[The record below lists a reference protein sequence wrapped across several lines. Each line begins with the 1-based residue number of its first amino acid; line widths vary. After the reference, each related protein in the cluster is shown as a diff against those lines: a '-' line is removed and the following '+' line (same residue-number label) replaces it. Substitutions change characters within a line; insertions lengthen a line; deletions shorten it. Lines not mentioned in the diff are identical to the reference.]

1 MGDPLE
7 NNPVVSSPYVSYE
20 DANLGM
26 SIDPTAGGVSTAEP
40 VLDLTNISTAGGSG
54 DSFSRPLRLPD
65 HLSPH
70 DHIRISDG
78 TGGSRTLELIELVRE
93 ARSNP
98 ASRQQLLTLATAA
111 AANPN
116 LLNKCYVSSEENLL
130 PMLAQLGSSDP
141 IARRE
146 GALSLRHFIL
156 THPEDRTLQQGLLA
170 TVAEVAR
177 NDRDNVE
184 ARELLVAVARDN
196 SPQNTGLRNWMQHQP
211 AITSVSGTSAALAA
225 NPTVSASA
233 GAAAVVPAAL
243 ALDVNGSSSA
253 LAGSSSPVP
262 GATGLV
268 RALAFGPNSSEQ
280 IVAMIEQR
288 TTGTPLEGVPTEGI
302 VNFVRLHAGIPAGH
316 FEDLLRLRILADALP
331 LTGFTG
337 NLFGTSTTV
346 AAQLSED
353 IRRGLSRDD
362 NAPLEAP
369 LVAGGGNA
377 VGNLPAYGAPAIVGA
392 PVDGRAPVLA
402 SVATTVIP
410 SFAGNGVASPIA
422 FFVPALL
429 TSLSGMQGI
438 SSSPA
443 GLGPTPLAT
452 LALGLSGRS
461 SYHVGAPE
469 GLDGD
474 GHQSFGGGSHG
485 NGSGGEDGGER
496 RDERREPSDA
506 YLG

>member
-1 MGDPLE
+1 
-7 NNPVVSSPYVSYE
+7 
-20 DANLGM
+20 M
-26 SIDPTAGGVSTAEP
+26 SIDPALGGVSTAVPAEP

-54 DSFSRPLRLPD
+54 DSFTTRPLRLPD

-111 AANPN
+111 AGTPGI
-116 LLNKCYVSSEENLL
+116 LNKCYVSSEENLL

-156 THPEDRTLQQGLLA
+156 THPEDRTLQEGLLA

-177 NDRDNVE
+177 NDRENVE
-184 ARELLVAVARDN
+184 ARDLLVAVARDN

-211 AITSVSGTSAALAA
+211 AITSVSGISVALAD
-225 NPTVSASA
+225 NPTLSAPANGAA
-233 GAAAVVPAAL
+233 GAPLAL
-243 ALDVNGSSSA
+243 ALGSNGSSPA
-253 LAGSSSPVP
+253 LAGTSSPVP
-262 GATGLV
+262 GATGPVLNLV
-268 RALAFGPNSSEQ
+268 LTPNSSEL
-280 IVAMIEQR
+280 ITAMIEQR
-288 TTGTPLEGVPTEGI
+288 TAGTPLEGVPTEGI
-302 VNFVRLHAGIPAGH
+302 VNFVRQHASLPAGH

-346 AAQLSED
+346 ASKLAED
-353 IRRGLSRDD
+353 IRRDLSRDP
-362 NAPLEAP
+362 NGSLEAP

-377 VGNLPAYGAPAIVGA
+377 LGNVSADGAPTIVGI
-392 PVDGRAPVLA
+392 PVDGHAPVLA
-402 SVATTVIP
+402 AVATTVLP
-410 SFAGNGVASPIA
+410 SFAANGGANPIA

-438 SSSPA
+438 SANPA
-443 GLGPTPLAT
+443 SLGPTPLAT
-452 LALGLSGRS
+452 LALGLSGHS
-461 SYHVGAPE
+461 SYHIGAPE

-496 RDERREPSDA
+496 RDERREPTDA
-506 YLG
+506 YLA